1 MKTKRYE
8 EKKREIR
15 GKVVVGV
22 DPGKDYHQFAVLDEY
37 GDQMGK
43 SFSVPVNYE
52 GYENKLWQRL
62 ERITGECGT
71 GEVVFA
77 IENACN
83 LWKTLAGYLTVKGY
97 QVVLVSPLTTRCSR
111 PLMSHDF
118 SKTDPKDAFLVAQNA
133 QQGHYNRY
141 RLYSRRIESLHQ
153 LSISYSKL
161 LKDRVKNI
169 QRLRS
174 FMDNVFPEYM
184 KIFPDISVDSSLYLL
199 ERYFLPDHFLKVE
212 TGKELLAIKRI
223 SQGNYGKEKL
233 IELRDQAKESIG
245 LREPVE
251 ETSQR
256 LILDSWIESVRL
268 IKGRMKEIEKE
279 MVRLASQSD
288 SFEILISLKGVSSLS
303 AARLIAEC
311 RDFEGVSHYGQ
322 IEKFAGLNV
331 RVSDSGRSSG
341 ARHING
347 IGNKRLNHIL
357 NQMTEQTVR
366 YLPEVGNKYMRRQL
380 KKPSYRKNI
389 IASIPQLLKLIT
401 ALLRDNRPY
410 EFKEEKLKEM
420 AELKEQYDE
429 LRKKRRWSTMKFAA

>member
-8 EKKREIR
+8 EKKRAIR

-22 DPGKDYHQFAVLDEY
+22 DPGKDYHQFAVLDEH

-43 SFSVPVNYE
+43 SFSVPVSYL
-52 GYENKLWQRL
+52 GYETKLWQRL
-62 ERITGECGT
+62 EKLTGECGPE
-71 GEVVFA
+71 EVVFA

-97 QVVLVSPLTTRCSR
+97 KVVLVSPLTTRCSR

-118 SKTDPKDAFLVAQNA
+118 SKTDPKDSFLVAQNA
-133 QQGHYNRY
+133 QRGHYNSY
-141 RLYSRRIESLHQ
+141 LFNSPRIESLHQ
-153 LSISYSKL
+153 LSIAWSKL
-161 LKDRVKNI
+161 LKDRVKNL

-174 FMDNVFPEYM
+174 FMDSVFPEYM
-184 KIFPDISVDSSLYLL
+184 KVFPDIGVDTSLYLL
-199 ERYFLPDHFLKVE
+199 ERYFLPDHFLKME
-212 TGKELLAIKRI
+212 ISKELLAVKRI
-223 SQGNYGKEKL
+223 SQGNYGKDKL
-233 IELRDQAKESIG
+233 MELREQARQSIG
-245 LREPVE
+245 LQEPVE
-251 ETSQR
+251 ERSQR
-256 LILDSWIESVRL
+256 IVLSSWIESVRL
-268 IKGRMKEIEKE
+268 INSRMKEIKKE
-279 MVRLASQSD
+279 MISLASKSA
-288 SFEILISLKGVSSLS
+288 SFQILISLKGVSELS

-311 RDFEGVSHYGQ
+311 RDFEGISHYGQ

-347 IGNKRLNHIL
+347 IGNKRLNHLL

-401 ALLRDNRPY
+401 ALIRDNRPY
-410 EFKEEKLKEM
+410 EFREENLNEM
-420 AELKEQYDE
+420 TKLKEQYEE
-429 LRKKRRWSTMKFAA
+429 LRKLRKWRTMKFAA

>member
-1 MKTKRYE
+1 MKTKRHE

-22 DPGKDYHQFAVLDEY
+22 DPGNDYHQIAVLDEN

-43 SFSVPVNYE
+43 SFSVPVSHE

-62 ERITGECGT
+62 DKMIGGYSS
-71 GEVVFA
+71 GGVFFA

-97 QVVLVSPLTTRCSR
+97 KVVLVSPLTTRCSR

-118 SKTDPKDAFLVAQNA
+118 SKTDPKDAFLVARNA
-133 QQGHYNRY
+133 QQGHYNQY
-141 RLYSRRIESLHQ
+141 RLYSPRIESLHQ

-184 KIFPDISVDSSLYLL
+184 KIFPDIAVDSSLYLL
-199 ERYFLPDHFLKVE
+199 GRYFLPDHFLKME
-212 TGKELLAIKRI
+212 AGKELLSIKRI

-233 IELRDQAKESIG
+233 IELREQARQSIG
-245 LREPVE
+245 LQEPVDE
-251 ETSQR
+251 ISQR
-256 LILDSWIESVRL
+256 LILDSWLESVHL
-268 IKGRMKEIEKE
+268 IKRRMKEIEKE

-288 SFEILISLKGVSSLS
+288 SFEILISLKGVSNLS

-311 RDFEGVSHYGQ
+311 RDFEGISHYGQ

-347 IGNKRLNHIL
+347 IGNKRLNHVL
-357 NQMTEQTVR
+357 NQMAEQTVR
-366 YLPEVGNKYMRRQL
+366 YIPEVGNKYMRRQL

-401 ALLRDNRPY
+401 VLLRDNRPY
-410 EFKEEKLKEM
+410 EFKEDKLKEM
-420 AELKEQYDE
+420 DILKEQYDE

>member
-15 GKVVVGV
+15 GKIVVGV

-37 GDQMGK
+37 GDQRGK
-43 SFSVPVNYE
+43 SFSVPVSYE

-62 ERITGECGT
+62 ERIAGECGSE
-71 GEVVFA
+71 GVVFA

-97 QVVLVSPLTTRCSR
+97 KVVLVSPLTTRCSR
-111 PLMSHDF
+111 PLMNHDF

-133 QQGHYNRY
+133 QRGNYNRY
-141 RLYSRRIESLHQ
+141 RLHSPRIESLHQ

-174 FMDNVFPEYM
+174 FIDNVFPEYM
-184 KIFPDISVDSSLYLL
+184 KVFTDISVDSSLYLL
-199 ERYFLPDHFLKVE
+199 ERYFLPDHFLKMGI
-212 TGKELLAIKRI
+212 GKELLAIKRI

-256 LILDSWIESVRL
+256 LILDSWLESVRL
-268 IKGRMKEIEKE
+268 IKTRMKAIEKE
-279 MVRLASQSD
+279 MVKLASQSD
-288 SFEILISLKGVSSLS
+288 SFEILISLKGVSNLS

-389 IASIPQLLKLIT
+389 IASIPQLLKLII

>member
-1 MKTKRYE
+1 MKTKKFE

-43 SFSVPVNYE
+43 SFSAPVSYE

-62 ERITGECGT
+62 GRIAGECGPE
-71 GEVVFA
+71 EVVFA
-77 IENACN
+77 IENSCN
-83 LWKTLAGYLTVKGY
+83 LWKTLAGYLTIKGY
-97 QVVLVSPLTTRCSR
+97 KVVLVSPLTTRRSR
-111 PLMSHDF
+111 PLMNHDF
-118 SKTDPKDAFLVAQNA
+118 SKTDSKDAFLVAQNA
-133 QQGHYNRY
+133 QQGNYNRY
-141 RLYSRRIESLHQ
+141 RFNSLCMESLHQ

-184 KIFPDISVDSSLYLL
+184 KVFPDISVDTSLYLL
-199 ERYFLPDHFLKVE
+199 ENYFRPDHFLKME
-212 TGKELLAIKRI
+212 IGKELLAIKRI

-233 IELRDQAKESIG
+233 TELRGQAKESIG

-268 IKGRMKEIEKE
+268 IKRRMKEIEKE
-279 MVRLASQSD
+279 MVRLASESD
-288 SFEILISLKGVSSLS
+288 NFEILISLKGVSNLS

-331 RVSDSGRSSG
+331 RVSESCRSSG

-389 IASIPQLLKLIT
+389 IASIPQLLKLII
-401 ALLRDNRPY
+401 ALLRENRPY

-420 AELKEQYDE
+420 AELKEQYEE

>member
-37 GDQMGK
+37 GDQIGK
-43 SFSVPVNYE
+43 SFSVPVSYE
-52 GYENKLWQRL
+52 GYEDKLWQRL
-62 ERITGECGT
+62 GRITGECGT
-71 GEVVFA
+71 AEVVFA

-83 LWKTLAGYLTVKGY
+83 LWKTLAGYMTVKGY

-118 SKTDPKDAFLVAQNA
+118 SKTDPKDAFLVARNA

-141 RLYSRRIESLHQ
+141 RLNSSRIESLHQ

-199 ERYFLPDHFLKVE
+199 GRYFLPHHFLKME

-233 IELRDQAKESIG
+233 TQLKDQAKESIG
-245 LREPVE
+245 LQEPVE

-256 LILDSWIESVRL
+256 LILDSWIESIRL
-268 IKGRMKEIEKE
+268 IKDRMKVIEKE
-279 MVRLASQSD
+279 MVRLASESE
-288 SFEILISLKGVSSLS
+288 SFELLISLKGVSDLS

-331 RVSDSGRSSG
+331 RVSDSGRSKG

-347 IGNKRLNHIL
+347 IGNKRLNHVL
-357 NQMTEQTVR
+357 NQMAEQTVR
-366 YLPEVGNKYMRRQL
+366 YIPEVGNKYMRRQL

-401 ALLRDNRPY
+401 ALLRDSRPY
-410 EFKEEKLKEM
+410 EFKEDKLKEM
-420 AELKEQYDE
+420 AILKEQYDE